1 MHILESQDLSNLAIT
16 QWCLIFSHLT
26 SDLGFRVILCQK
38 LLRRLLNRD
47 RIICGVEDLKAESV
61 FLDCQVTNLSQVAG
75 INV

>member
-1 MHILESQDLSNLAIT
+1 MHILESQNLSNLAIT
-16 QWCLIFSHLT
+16 QWRLILSHLT

-47 RIICGVEDLKAESV
+47 RIICGVEDLEAESV
-61 FLDCQVTNLSQVAG
+61 FLDCQVTDLSQVAG